1 MSDSMEIQDSKTV
14 WVAWTNTDRT
24 EGRGRQYPA
33 HVAASREAAIRLGR
47 KGGVQGCDCDV
58 SQAMAVRIN
67 NVWLVPGQI
76 EPETDDDAKRRAAR
90 EAKEAVMAKAK
101 EAGLTDEDIALLVR

>member
-1 MSDSMEIQDSKTV
+1 MSDKIEIQDSKTV
-14 WVAWTNTDRT
+14 WVAWSNTDRT

-33 HVAASREAAIRLGR
+33 HVAASREAAIRLGLN
-47 KGGVQGCDCDV
+47 GGVQGSNCEV
-58 SQAMAVRIN
+58 SQAVAVRIN
-67 NVWLVPGQI
+67 NTWLVPGVI
-76 EPETDDDAKRRAAR
+76 EPESAEDAKRRSVR